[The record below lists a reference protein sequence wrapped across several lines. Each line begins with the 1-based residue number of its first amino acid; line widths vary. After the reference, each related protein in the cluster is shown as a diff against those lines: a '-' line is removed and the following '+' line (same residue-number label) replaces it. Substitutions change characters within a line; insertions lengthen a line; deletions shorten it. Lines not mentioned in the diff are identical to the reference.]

1 MISAIQSLYP
11 LDSSST
17 LSAAGNQKCQ
27 KSPGQQKMS
36 PVVKMVHMS
45 MSESK
50 KAEIYWLKDNG
61 SSHPHGNIII

>member
-1 MISAIQSLYP
+1 
-11 LDSSST
+11 
-17 LSAAGNQKCQ
+17 
-27 KSPGQQKMS
+27 MS